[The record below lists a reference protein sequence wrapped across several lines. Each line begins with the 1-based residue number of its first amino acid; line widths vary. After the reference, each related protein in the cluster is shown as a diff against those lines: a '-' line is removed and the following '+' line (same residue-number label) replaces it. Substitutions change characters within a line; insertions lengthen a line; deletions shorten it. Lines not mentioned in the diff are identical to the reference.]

1 MGLENICAMNR
12 ERQLIRT
19 SRVVRLN
26 SREDYYSDDAAM
38 YPRLATATQR
48 ARTVYVGK
56 GATEAAGPALGRVLL
71 YLCFSCLGFS
81 LHRLLLLLFLRE
93 GTRIRSSIVLG

>member
-38 YPRLATATQR
+38 YPRLATATQSI
-48 ARTVYVGK
+48 RTVYAGK

-71 YLCFSCLGFS
+71 CVFLVWDFPPIVFCFCF
-81 LHRLLLLLFLRE
+81 F
-93 GTRIRSSIVLG
+93 